1 MNKLVY
7 KVSSTLLEMM
17 IVLAMLFLVN
27 AKVQASSN
35 GDSEFELAYIGI

>member
-27 AKVQASSN
+27 AKVQASVVS
-35 GDSEFELAYIGI
+35 